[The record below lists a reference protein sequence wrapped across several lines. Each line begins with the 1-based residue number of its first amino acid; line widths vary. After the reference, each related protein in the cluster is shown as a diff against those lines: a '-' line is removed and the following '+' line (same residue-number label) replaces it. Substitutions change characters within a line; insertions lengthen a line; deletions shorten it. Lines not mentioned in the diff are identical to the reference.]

1 MKNKISKI
9 FTIINTFVLLI
20 LTIAT
25 YLIFSNYI
33 ETISTST
40 LATTSFLHSFMV
52 KQNYAI
58 LLLGFLLLTG
68 TLLKEK
74 IKSKNITL
82 LINGLVLFALVIYSY
97 WFYNFLTNHLQN
109 LIISTTNQ

>member
-1 MKNKISKI
+1 
-9 FTIINTFVLLI
+9 
-20 LTIAT
+20 
-25 YLIFSNYI
+25 
-33 ETISTST
+33 
-40 LATTSFLHSFMV
+40 MV